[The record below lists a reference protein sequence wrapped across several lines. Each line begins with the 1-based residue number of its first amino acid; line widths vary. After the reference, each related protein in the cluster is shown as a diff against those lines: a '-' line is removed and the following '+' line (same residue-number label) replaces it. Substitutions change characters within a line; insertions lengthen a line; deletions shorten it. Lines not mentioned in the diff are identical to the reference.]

1 MFLKNVGDY
10 MLKKTGRIKIFTDQ
24 KKITRDNVLSVLRK
38 AYAKHRINAGEI
50 QFLIDY
56 ERGEQPL
63 QRTKSIRPDIDI
75 QTNDNLA
82 NYIKEFKIGYFW
94 GTPVTYVQRGDKEH
108 HGTDENVDSAG
119 ISALNEMI
127 KNGNSIGKRNMELA
141 EFVEIGGI
149 GFRIVENK
157 TDFETGVI
165 PSTYANIYTLDSR
178 NTFCVYYAGI
188 GQPKVMAVT
197 YAKISGKLYFTCIT
211 DSSRFE
217 IQGDTV
223 QEYIN
228 PFGMI
233 NIVEYERSVDRTGCF
248 ERQIPLM
255 DNLNVMVSDFA
266 NDVAQKTQE
275 IWWGN
280 DIEFPVDEKTGE
292 PIKPKSGQWLLTHS
306 DSGGGQ
312 NQKIQPM
319 SSTFDSSSTL
329 NAIGDTRTKIL
340 QNAKVPIQYTSEG
353 GGSTGVA
360 TDAMTG
366 WSATEVDA
374 IREEQMIGNAER
386 EELKL
391 ILKAISFVP
400 TSVLPEDDPIRKVH
414 VSDVDFHFNR
424 RRNYDMAVKANAFAT
439 WVAHGIKGR
448 HALKAVDAFE
458 DVEQVWEDSKN
469 GIEEY
474 QRSTYGT
481 NNTSESDRIMSDN
494 SDQTG
499 NSPILDGM
507 NTDNSKQMV

>member
-1 MFLKNVGDY
+1 MFRKA
-10 MLKKTGRIKIFTDQ
+10 GRIKIFTDQ
-24 KKITRDNVLSVLRK
+24 KEITRDNVLSVLRK
-38 AYAKHRINAGEI
+38 AYAKHRKNAREI
-50 QFLIDY
+50 QFLMDY
-56 ERGEQPL
+56 ERGYQPL
-63 QRTKSIRPDIDI
+63 QRLKTIRPDIDI
-75 QTNDNLA
+75 QSNDNIA

-94 GTPVTYVQRGDKEH
+94 GTPPTLVQRGSNEH
-108 HGTDENVDSAG
+108 HNTSPETDSKG
-119 ISALNEMI
+119 ISALNEML
-127 KNGNSIGKRNMELA
+127 KNGNSIRKKNLELA

-149 GFRIVENK
+149 GHRIVEIK
-157 TDFETGVI
+157 TDFENGEI
-165 PSTYANIYTLDSR
+165 PDTYVNLYTLDSR
-178 NTFCVYYAGI
+178 TTFCVYYSGI
-188 GQPKVMAVT
+188 GQPKVMGVT
-197 YAKISGKLYFTCIT
+197 FAKISGKIYFTCIT
-211 DSSRFE
+211 DCAIFE

-223 QEYIN
+223 REYIN

-233 NIVEYERSVDRTGCF
+233 NIVEHERSVDRTGCF
-248 ERQIPLM
+248 ERQISLM

-306 DSGGGQ
+306 DTSGGT

-329 NAIGDTRTKIL
+329 SAIGDTRTKIL

-374 IREEQMIGNAER
+374 IREENMEESANR

-391 ILKAISFVP
+391 ILKAISFVK
-400 TSVLPEDDPIRKVH
+400 TSVLPVDDPLRKVH

-424 RRNYDMAVKANAFAT
+424 RKNQDMAIKANAFAT
-439 WVAHGIKGR
+439 WVSHGVKGI
-448 HALKAVDAFE
+448 HALRMVDAFE
-458 DVEQVWEDSKN
+458 DVEQVWADSKE

-474 QRSTYGT
+474 QKSNYET
-481 NNTSESDRIMSDN
+481 NSTSENDRIMSDN
-494 SDQTG
+494 SDQAG
-499 NSPILDGM
+499 NSPMIDGQ